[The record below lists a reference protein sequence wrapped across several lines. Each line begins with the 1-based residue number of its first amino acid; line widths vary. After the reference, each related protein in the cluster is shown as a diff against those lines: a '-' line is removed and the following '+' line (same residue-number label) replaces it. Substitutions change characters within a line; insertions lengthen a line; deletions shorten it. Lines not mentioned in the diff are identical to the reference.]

1 MKSSY
6 NLSCGLAAIVALTA
20 TGIFANAEEA
30 PIKIGQIEDSS
41 GALAAAGLPKVH
53 GLALAVDEINA
64 KGGVLGRKL
73 QVIYYDGQSDNTR
86 YQEFARRA
94 IQQDKVDVLFAGLT
108 SASRE
113 AVRPVVDR
121 YKQLYFYTNEYEGGV
136 CDKNV
141 FVTGVVPEQVLSP
154 FLPWMMEKFGKRV
167 YTIAADYNF
176 GQISAEWIR
185 QIVKENHGEM
195 VGEEFIPLAVSQFS
209 QTISNIQAAKPDFL
223 ATLMVG
229 SNQVSFFEQAA
240 AAQLKTPMASFVNG
254 PVFFEHKVFQPP
266 TFNNMYIAA
275 NYMEEFD
282 TPANKDFVKRWR
294 AKYPDEKYINQV
306 GENAY
311 LSAFLYAKGV
321 ELAKTTKQDAVIA
334 ALEGNDVC
342 IDAPEGHICV
352 EPKSHHVSHSVSLME
367 VQPDHSVKQ
376 LKVWSN
382 VQPYWLSKS
391 GCDLPKS
398 ADYSQYTPS
407 NPPKS
412 K

>member
-121 YKQLYFYTNEYEGGV
+121 YKQLYFYNNEYEEGV

-185 QIVKENHGEM
+185 QIV
-195 VGEEFIPLAVSQFS
+195 
-209 QTISNIQAAKPDFL
+209 
-223 ATLMVG
+223 
-229 SNQVSFFEQAA
+229 
-240 AAQLKTPMASFVNG
+240 
-254 PVFFEHKVFQPP
+254 
-266 TFNNMYIAA
+266 
-275 NYMEEFD
+275 
-282 TPANKDFVKRWR
+282 
-294 AKYPDEKYINQV
+294 
-306 GENAY
+306 
-311 LSAFLYAKGV
+311 
-321 ELAKTTKQDAVIA
+321 
-334 ALEGNDVC
+334 
-342 IDAPEGHICV
+342 
-352 EPKSHHVSHSVSLME
+352 
-367 VQPDHSVKQ
+367 
-376 LKVWSN
+376 
-382 VQPYWLSKS
+382 
-391 GCDLPKS
+391 
-398 ADYSQYTPS
+398 
-407 NPPKS
+407 
-412 K
+412 